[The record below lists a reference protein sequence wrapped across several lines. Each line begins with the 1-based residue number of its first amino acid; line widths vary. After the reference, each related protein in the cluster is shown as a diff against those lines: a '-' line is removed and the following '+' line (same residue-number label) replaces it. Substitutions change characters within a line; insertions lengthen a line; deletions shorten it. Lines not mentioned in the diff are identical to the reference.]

1 MRFQSSIIIENQSL
15 PHSKRSII
23 KGTFHYDNSVELTYF
38 PFQRVQQAHIINRIF
53 EMQAI
58 KTHKRLKMADMSD
71 EIYS

>member
-38 PFQRVQQAHIINRIF
+38 PIQRVQQAHN
-53 EMQAI
+53 
-58 KTHKRLKMADMSD
+58 HKQNILNAN
-71 EIYS
+71 YQNP